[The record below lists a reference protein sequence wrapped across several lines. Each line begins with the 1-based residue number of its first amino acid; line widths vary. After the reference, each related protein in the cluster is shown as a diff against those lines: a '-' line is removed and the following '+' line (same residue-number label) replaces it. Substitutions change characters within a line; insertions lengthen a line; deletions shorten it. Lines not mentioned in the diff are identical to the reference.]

1 MLAGNSLDGPIPGEL
16 GDVTTLLKLD
26 LTGNKLSGELPL
38 YVIQLKAKGCDMKL
52 YGNDPGFFLPKDLS
66 ALDDSISQLDL
77 SRCSLHGWAFSRAI
91 NCCDP
96 SVYSCSSRLRRY
108 LPKTLSSS
116 LEIIK
121 LDGNVFSGPIP
132 KSWTQLPAL
141 KTLSK
146 IDCGLDYSGC
156 KIF

>member
-1 MLAGNSLDGPIPGEL
+1 VLAGNSLDGPIPGEL

-108 LPKTLSSS
+108 PPQNTFEFARNYQARRERILWTHPQVVDAASG
-116 LEIIK
+116 LEDFEQDR
-121 LDGNVFSGPIP
+121 LRARLFGM
-132 KSWTQLPAL
+132 
-141 KTLSK
+141 
-146 IDCGLDYSGC
+146 
-156 KIF
+156 